1 MKEKTMTMN
10 GINNQGGNISST
22 RRDFIKISGLTIG
35 GWATGTFGDSRFGYA
50 KDPELYPA
58 QRIACVIP
66 NAPGG
71 GYDIIARAIG
81 PYLAKHL
88 RSLTPGAK
96 GGDMIVRNEERKGYR
111 ILAAGKPNGYMIGM
125 MDSTPYI
132 ETLLGTAEVDFT
144 KYSFLQSIVSTTKVI
159 VSVKKSF
166 NNWNEAMNA
175 QKKETVRMG
184 VGFYGRGN
192 HVCGIIANEKM
203 GTKFKLIPFRG
214 TAESLGALMR
224 GDVGVVMVSEDSVK
238 PLIDAK
244 EVKVLLSF
252 SDHTDYPG
260 SVNVKELGFP
270 DLTDEVSS
278 HRFIIAPPNLAAEP
292 KRLLLAALKKACD
305 DPGFVAWAQK
315 ANYPVKRVF
324 GTDAE
329 KFFLKFV
336 KFYQDMLPALKNNL
350 A

>member
-1 MKEKTMTMN
+1 MTTHN
-10 GINNQGGNISST
+10 SRNDGNEMGST
-22 RRDFIKISGLTIG
+22 RRDFIKTSGLALGALT
-35 GWATGTFGDSRFGYA
+35 TGTFAGSPFGYA
-50 KDPELYPA
+50 KGAELFPS
-58 QRIACVIP
+58 QRIACVVP

-88 RSLTPGAK
+88 RLLTPGAK
-96 GGDMIVRNEERKGYR
+96 GGDIIVRNEERKGYR
-111 ILAAGKPNGYMIGM
+111 IIASGKPDGYMIGM

-132 ETLLGTAEVDFT
+132 ENLLGVAEVDFT
-144 KYSFLQSIVSTTKVI
+144 KYTFLQSIVSTTKLV
-159 VSVKKSF
+159 VTVKKGF
-166 NNWNEAMNA
+166 NSWNDAVNA

-184 VGFYGRGN
+184 VGFFGRGN
-192 HVCGIIANEKM
+192 HVCGIIMNEKM

-224 GDVGVVMVSEDSVK
+224 GDVSVVMVSEDSVK
-238 PLIDAK
+238 PLVDAK

-252 SDHTDYPG
+252 NDHTDQPG
-260 SVNVKELGFP
+260 SVNVKELGYP
-270 DLTDEVSS
+270 DLADEVSS

-305 DPGFVAWAQK
+305 DPGFAAWAQK
-315 ANYPVKRVF
+315 ANYPVKHVF
-324 GTDAE
+324 GADAE
-329 KFFLKFV
+329 KFFLKFA
-336 KFYQDMLPALKNNL
+336 KFYQDMLPVLKNNL

>member
-1 MKEKTMTMN
+1 MTAN
-10 GINNQGGNISST
+10 GDGNHGSIIRAT
-22 RRDFIKISGLTIG
+22 RRDFIKTSGLAIG
-35 GWATGTFGDSRFGYA
+35 ALAAGTLADSPFGYA
-50 KDPELYPA
+50 REAGLYPS
-58 QRIACVIP
+58 QRIACVVP

-81 PYLAKHL
+81 PYLGKYL
-88 RSLTPGAK
+88 RLLTPGTK

-111 ILAAGKPNGYMIGM
+111 IIAAGKPDGYMIGM
-125 MDSTPYI
+125 MDSSPYI

-144 KYSFLQSIVSTTKVI
+144 KYTFLQSIVSTKKLI
-159 VSVKKSF
+159 VSNKKGYGA
-166 NNWNEAMNA
+166 WNEVTNA
-175 QKKETVRMG
+175 LKKETVRMG
-184 VGFYGRGN
+184 VGFFGRAN

-214 TAESLGALMR
+214 TAESIGALMR
-224 GDVGVVMVSEDSVK
+224 GDVAVVMVSEDSVK

-244 EVKVLLSF
+244 EIKVLLSF

-260 SVNVKELGFP
+260 SVNIKDLGFP
-270 DLTDEVSS
+270 DLIDEVSS

-292 KRLLLAALKKACD
+292 KRLILAALKQACD
-305 DPGFVAWAQK
+305 DPGFIAWAQK

-324 GTDAE
+324 GPDAE

-336 KFYQDMLPALKNNL
+336 RFYQDMLPALKSNL

>member
-1 MKEKTMTMN
+1 MKTN
-10 GINNQGGNISST
+10 DNSNHGGGISST
-22 RRDFIKISGLTIG
+22 RRDFIKFSGLTMG
-35 GWATGTFGDSRFGYA
+35 ALATGTFVDSPFGYA
-50 KDPELYPA
+50 KEMGLYPS
-58 QRIACVIP
+58 QKIACIVP

-88 RSLTPGAK
+88 RLLTPGAK
-96 GGDMIVRNEERKGYR
+96 GGDLIVRNEQRKGYR
-111 ILAAGKPNGYMIGM
+111 IVADGKTDGYMIGM
-125 MDSTPYI
+125 MDTSPYI
-132 ETLLGTAEVDFT
+132 DTLLGTAEVDFT
-144 KYSFLQSIVSTTKVI
+144 KYTFLQSIVSTTKVV
-159 VSVKKSF
+159 VSNNKGF
-166 NNWNEAMNA
+166 NSWNEAMNA
-175 QKKETVRMG
+175 QKKETVLMG
-184 VGFYGRGN
+184 VGFFARAN

-214 TAESLGALMR
+214 TAECIGALMR
-224 GDVGVVMVSEDSVK
+224 GDVKVAMVSEDSVK

-244 EVKVLLSF
+244 EIKVLLDF
-252 SDHTDYPG
+252 SDRTDYPG
-260 SVNVKELGFP
+260 AVSIKELGFP
-270 DLTDEVSS
+270 TLAEEISS

-292 KRLLLAALKKACD
+292 KRLLLAGLKKACD
-305 DPGFVAWAQK
+305 DPGFVAWAKK

-336 KFYQDMLPALKNNL
+336 DFYKGMLPVLKNNL

>member
-1 MKEKTMTMN
+1 MTTN
-10 GINNQGGNISST
+10 CNSNQGGKINST

-35 GWATGTFGDSRFGYA
+35 ALATGTFADSPTGYA
-50 KDPELYPA
+50 KDAELYPA

-66 NAPGG
+66 
-71 GYDIIARAIG
+71 DIIARAIG

-88 RSLTPGAK
+88 RLLTPGAK

-111 ILAAGKPNGYMIGM
+111 ILAAGKPDGYMVGM

-144 KYSFLQSIVSTTKVI
+144 KYTFLQSIVSTTKVI
-159 VSVKKSF
+159 VSVKKGF
-166 NNWNEAMNA
+166 NSWNEVMNA
-175 QKKETVRMG
+175 LKKETVRMG
-184 VGFYGRGN
+184 VGFFGRGN

-214 TAESLGALMR
+214 TAESIGALMR
-224 GDVGVVMVSEDSVK
+224 GDVGVVMVSEDSAK

-244 EVKVLLSF
+244 ELKVLLSF

-260 SVNVKELGFP
+260 ALNIKELGFP
-270 DLTDEVSS
+270 DLTDQVSS
-278 HRFIIAPPNLAAEP
+278 HRFIIAPPNLATEP

-324 GTDAE
+324 GADAE

>member
-1 MKEKTMTMN
+1 
-10 GINNQGGNISST
+10 
-22 RRDFIKISGLTIG
+22 
-35 GWATGTFGDSRFGYA
+35 
-50 KDPELYPA
+50 
-58 QRIACVIP
+58 
-66 NAPGG
+66 
-71 GYDIIARAIG
+71 
-81 PYLAKHL
+81 
-88 RSLTPGAK
+88 
-96 GGDMIVRNEERKGYR
+96 MIVRNEERKGYR
-111 ILAAGKPNGYMIGM
+111 IIAAGKPDGYMIGM
-125 MDSTPYI
+125 MDTTPYI

-144 KYSFLQSIVSTTKVI
+144 KYTFLQSIVSTTKLV

-166 NNWNEAMNA
+166 NSWNDAVNT

-184 VGFYGRGN
+184 VGFFGRGN

-224 GDVGVVMVSEDSVK
+224 GDVSVVMVSEDSVK
-238 PLIDAK
+238 PLVDAK

-260 SVNVKELGFP
+260 AVSVKELGFP

-278 HRFIIAPPNLAAEP
+278 HRFIIAPPNLAADP

-315 ANYPVKRVF
+315 ANYPVKRIF
-324 GTDAE
+324 GPDAE

-336 KFYQDMLPALKNNL
+336 KFYQDMLPVLKTNL